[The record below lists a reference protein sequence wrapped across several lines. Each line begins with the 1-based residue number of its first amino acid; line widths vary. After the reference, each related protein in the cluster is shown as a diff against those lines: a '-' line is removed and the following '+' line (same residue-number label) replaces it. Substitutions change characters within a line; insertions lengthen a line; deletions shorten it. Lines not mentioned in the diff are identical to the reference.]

1 MEVAYYSK
9 QDMKARNIIKQKGII
24 NFIKNA
30 MSAVPHH
37 VTPTIRRERIN
48 TSSISTAPHVY
59 SVEEDTKRQDTH
71 LNHQSQNDSQNH
83 TVNTNKKKTNTYTHT
98 TINYK

>member
-1 MEVAYYSK
+1 MEAAYCSK

-37 VTPTIRRERIN
+37 VTSTIRRERIN

-59 SVEEDTKRQDTH
+59 SVEEDTKRQRWDTH

-83 TVNTNKKKTNTYTHT
+83 K
-98 TINYK
+98 

>member
-1 MEVAYYSK
+1 
-9 QDMKARNIIKQKGII
+9 
-24 NFIKNA
+24 

-59 SVEEDTKRQDTH
+59 SVEEDTKRQRQDTH

-83 TVNTNKKKTNTYTHT
+83 TDNTNKKNKYIHT
-98 TINYK
+98 PQPQIIKDFISSS